1 MSDNVFEM
9 VQDRDSYNGRLIGNR
24 FMIYQMAQ
32 ISVTLS
38 ELESHFCYLK
48 PFSTHNSGNIVHFSM
63 ICLYLHINQKV
74 HDAYDFNFVVK
85 SDKQSDI
92 LPSGISEM
100 VQAGVTAGH

>member
-1 MSDNVFEM
+1 
-9 VQDRDSYNGRLIGNR
+9 
-24 FMIYQMAQ
+24 
-32 ISVTLS
+32 
-38 ELESHFCYLK
+38 
-48 PFSTHNSGNIVHFSM
+48 M